1 MPVSLFAMIFPG
13 SSPLTRGTHDTLLDL
28 ANYCRFIPAYAG
40 NSRYVTRS
48 RELLPVHPRLR
59 GELLRNMRPTIEAVG
74 SSPLTRG
81 TLTTTWS
88 LLIPVRFIPAYAGNS
103 SPENKIVF
111 PTSVHPR
118 LRGELF
124 IVGVNVKSRVGSS
137 PLTRG
142 TLFWDFIEEVDERF
156 IPAYAGN
163 SPVYSVPG
171 LVDHGS
177 SPLTRGTHFY

>member
-1 MPVSLFAMIFPG
+1 MNTVHPRLRGELSGAVVEALIVGG

-118 LRGELF
+118 LRGELT
-124 IVGVNVKSRVGSS
+124 V
-137 PLTRG
+137 
-142 TLFWDFIEEVDERF
+142 
-156 IPAYAGN
+156 
-163 SPVYSVPG
+163 
-171 LVDHGS
+171 
-177 SPLTRGTHFY
+177 

>member
-1 MPVSLFAMIFPG
+1 MNTVHPRLRGELSGAVVEALIVGG
-13 SSPLTRGTHDTLLDL
+13 SSPLTRGTPGSNVRPKDVL
-28 ANYCRFIPAYAG
+28 RFIPAYAG
-40 NSRYVTRS
+40 NSQDTHLVRD
-48 RELLPVHPRLR
+48 LPSVHPRLR
-59 GELLRNMRPTIEAVG
+59 GELTIRISMVICTSG

-81 TLTTTWS
+81 TL
-88 LLIPVRFIPAYAGNS
+88 ND
-103 SPENKIVF
+103 SPYKAL
-111 PTSVHPR
+111 TRTVHPR

-163 SPVYSVPG
+163 SRNKFLESVTMAVHPRLRG
-171 LVDHGS
+171 E
-177 SPLTRGTHFY
+177 LT